1 MENPLTT
8 KQIQLV
14 QESFALVAPIADTAA
29 GLFYQR
35 LFVLDQR
42 LKTLFRG
49 DMIEQGKKL
58 MAMIGAA
65 IRGLDDVEKL
75 IPAVQALGSRHA
87 GYGVAPKDYDTVGA
101 ALLWTLEQ
109 GLGAAFTPPVK
120 EAWTAVYGV
129 LAATMLGASQSGV
142 RAAA

>member
-65 IRGLDDVEKL
+65 VRGLDDVEKL
-75 IPAVQALGSRHA
+75 IPVVQALGSRHA

-129 LAATMLGASQSGV
+129 LAATMLGASQGGV

>member
-65 IRGLDDVEKL
+65 VRGLDDVEKL
-75 IPAVQALGSRHA
+75 IPVVQALGSRHA